1 MALLV
6 GLGSVPPGIAGLV
19 GLVHFLSALGFV
31 LERISSLFE
40 PLLHLEL
47 VGSLLEEVAR
57 FFILR
62 VVVGPKAEPSRR
74 GIELLL
80 GFQKE

>member
-6 GLGSVPPGIAGLV
+6 GFGGVPPGIAGLV

-31 LERISSLFE
+31 LEGISSLLE
-40 PLLHLEL
+40 PFFDLEL
-47 VGSLLEEVAR
+47 VGSLLEEIAG

-62 VVVGPKAEPSRR
+62 IVGPKVEPPWRA
-74 GIELLL
+74 IELLL